1 MLVQAFMRAS
11 RTPFPEEDSYWAGD
25 VVTGVGK
32 GTTSLLVGLGQGV
45 GGLVIEPYR
54 GAQESGIIGMSIG
67 LFRGSGGLFFRPL
80 RGGFDFIT
88 QPIVGILNTP
98 QCIYRKLTQEVEVY
112 PIKEVNFKI
121 FGIEDYSF

>member
-67 LFRGSGGLFFRPL
+67 LFRGIGGLFFRPL